1 MKAWFS
7 RYFRWPW
14 IMIQLACWCALLA
27 LWISVSTVS
36 LYQQV
41 QRDNQLTE
49 TLTRMLALLPG
60 SRSGVYADFRALEA
74 QVDAL
79 GPIPA
84 SVSLDIR
91 SAADSVQ
98 RVDEQRSRLER
109 ELGESEKLIAM
120 KAIDEESALASSALK
135 GAISTLRSEQFERSG
150 PLLDRIRILA
160 GTAIVILGLLTVIAW
175 QVQRQRS
182 DLARRAHVESELQ
195 SSKERFRGLLEH
207 ILEGVYQTN
216 SEGRIIAANQAL
228 VNMLGFDSEDE
239 LKQAVLANDLYPDP
253 GMRAQLIEQLEREG
267 SLRNLELSLKNKNG
281 HFITVLEN
289 ARVVRDAHGKTQYY
303 EGTLTNITERKIFE
317 REIAAARDQAIAAS
331 RLKSEFLANVSHEIR
346 TPMNGVIGMTG
357 LLLDTA
363 LTSEQREYALAVRRS
378 AEFLLGIIND
388 ILDFSKIE
396 AGKLE
401 LERIEFAVRTSVEDV
416 LELLA
421 EQAESRGLELAADLA
436 EDVPNTILGDPG
448 RLRQVITNLVGNA
461 IKFTHDG
468 EVVVRVATEELTP
481 EIVRLRFEV
490 SDTGIGITPEQMQRI
505 FDPFCQGD
513 GSTTRKYGGTGL
525 GLSISRR
532 IVELMN
538 GSIEAM
544 SEVGRGSTFRFTAQF
559 APAAA
564 AGDTRSLIGV
574 QLFLVGSNGLAATV
588 LSSHARRWGMQVR
601 RGFGTDALRAGG
613 RAVLVI
619 DAEGYRGSID
629 ELVESA
635 RSVQDAS
642 VRTYLLTNF
651 GRRSAALADPAM
663 RGVNGIIT
671 KPVRLEKLRL
681 LWTEELGRSG
691 AEELVEGEEISRVL
705 VAEDNEV
712 NQMVARRLV
721 EKLGYTVDVVTT
733 GMEAVEAVER
743 RPYALVLMDCQMP
756 EMDGFDA
763 TSEIRRREKGVVR
776 LPIIAMTAHAIRG
789 DRERCLEAGMDD
801 YLPKPISANDL
812 EAMLSGWA
820 PRAPTHD
827 GVRSESLTTAPANAG
842 GELEQ
847 PAE

>member
-1 MKAWFS
+1 MKLWLA

-14 IMIQLACWCALLA
+14 IMVQLACLCALLT
-27 LWISVSTVS
+27 LWISLSTAS

-41 QRDNQLTE
+41 QRDTQLAE
-49 TLTRMLALLPG
+49 LLTRMLALLPG
-60 SRSGVYADFRALEA
+60 SRSGVYPDFRALEA
-74 QVDAL
+74 QVDELGSVPVSAL
-79 GPIPA
+79 A
-84 SVSLDIR
+84 DIR
-91 SAADSVQ
+91 AAADSVQ

-120 KAIDEESALASSALK
+120 KAIDEESALAAAALK
-135 GAISTLRSEQFERSG
+135 TAISTLRTEQFERSEQM
-150 PLLDRIRILA
+150 LDRVRILA
-160 GTAIVILGLLTVIAW
+160 GASILLVGLLAVIGW
-175 QVQRQRS
+175 QLHRQRS
-182 DLARRAHVESELQ
+182 ALARRANVENELK

-216 SEGRIIAANQAL
+216 SEGRIIAANQSL
-228 VNMLGFDSEDE
+228 VNMLGFESEDE
-239 LKQAVLANDLYPDP
+239 LKHAVVATELYPDP
-253 GMRAQLIEQLEREG
+253 AQRMHFLELLEREG
-267 SLRNLELSLKNKNG
+267 AIRNQELSLRRRDG
-281 HFITVLEN
+281 QYITVLEN
-289 ARVVRDAHGKTQYY
+289 SRVVRDANGKTLYY
-303 EGTLTNITERKIFE
+303 EGTLTNITERKAFE
-317 REIAAARDQAIAAS
+317 REIATARDQAIAAS

-357 LLLDTA
+357 LLLDTP
-363 LTSEQREYALAVRRS
+363 LSGEQREYALAVRRS

-401 LERIEFAVRTSVEDV
+401 LERIELAVRTCVEDV

-421 EQAESRGLELAADLA
+421 EQAESRGLELAADIA

-468 EVVVRVATEELTP
+468 EVVVRVALEAETP
-481 EIVRLRFEV
+481 ESVTLRFEV
-490 SDTGIGITPEQMQRI
+490 SDTGIGITPEQMERI
-505 FDPFCQGD
+505 FDPFTQGD

-538 GSIEAM
+538 GRIEAS
-544 SEVGRGSTFRFTAQF
+544 SEVGRGSTFRFSAQF
-559 APAAA
+559 APAASS
-564 AGDTRSLIGV
+564 AGENRSLSAV
-574 QLFLVGSNGLAATV
+574 QLFMVGSNGLAASV

-601 RGFGTDALRAGG
+601 RGFEAQAVRGGG
-613 RAVLVI
+613 RAVVVV
-619 DAEGYRGSID
+619 DAEGYRGSME
-629 ELVESA
+629 ELLADV
-635 RSVQDAS
+635 RSVQDAA
-642 VRTYLLTNF
+642 VRAYLLTNF
-651 GRRSAALADPAM
+651 GRRSTALNDPAL
-663 RGVNGIIT
+663 RGINGIIT

-681 LWTEELGRSG
+681 LWTEELGRIKVDES
-691 AEELVEGEEISRVL
+691 AVSEEVSRVL

-721 EKLGYTVDVVTT
+721 EKLGYSVDVVTT
-733 GMEAVEAVER
+733 GTEAVEAVER
-743 RPYALVLMDCQMP
+743 RLYSLVLMDCQMP

-763 TSEIRRREKGVVR
+763 TAEIRRRENGITH
-776 LPIIAMTAHAIRG
+776 LPIIAMTAHAVRG

-812 EAMLSGWA
+812 QAMLSRWA
-820 PRAPTHD
+820 PRPAARAAARGATHEP
-827 GVRSESLTTAPANAG
+827 RESSVG
-842 GELEQ
+842 
-847 PAE
+847 

>member
-1 MKAWFS
+1 MV
-7 RYFRWPW
+7 
-14 IMIQLACWCALLA
+14 QLACWCALLT
-27 LWISVSTVS
+27 LWISLSTVS

-41 QRDNQLTE
+41 QRDTQFAEL
-49 TLTRMLALLPG
+49 LTRMLALLPG
-60 SRSGVYADFRALEA
+60 SRLGVYADFRALEA
-74 QVDAL
+74 QVDTL
-79 GPIPA
+79 GPVPA
-84 SVSLDIR
+84 SVSSDIR
-91 SAADSVQ
+91 AAGDSVE
-98 RVDEQRSRLER
+98 RIDEQRSRLER

-135 GAISTLRSEQFERSG
+135 ASISALRTEQYERSEQ
-150 PLLDRIRILA
+150 LLDRIRILVGA
-160 GTAIVILGLLTVIAW
+160 AILLLGLLAVIAW
-175 QVQRQRS
+175 LVHRQRR
-182 DLARRAHVESELQ
+182 DLARRENVENELK
-195 SSKERFRGLLEH
+195 SSKERFAGLLEH

-216 SEGRIIAANQAL
+216 SEGRIIAANQSL
-228 VNMLGFDSEDE
+228 VTMLGFDTEEE
-239 LKQAVLANDLYPDP
+239 LKEAVLANDLYPDP
-253 GMRAQLIEQLEREG
+253 SQRAQFLEQLEREG
-267 SLRNLELSLKNKNG
+267 SLRNLELCLRRKDG
-281 HFITVLEN
+281 QLITVLEN
-289 ARVVRDAHGKTQYY
+289 ARVVRDAHGKTLYY

-317 REIAAARDQAIAAS
+317 RETAAARDQAIAAS

-357 LLLDTA
+357 LLLDTPLSA
-363 LTSEQREYALAVRRS
+363 EQREYALAVRRS

-401 LERIEFAVRTSVEDV
+401 LERIEFAVRTCVEDV

-421 EQAESRGLELAADLA
+421 EQAESRGLELASDIA
-436 EDVPNTILGDPG
+436 EDVPNTVLGDPG

-468 EVVVRVATEELTP
+468 EVVVRVTAESLTA
-481 EIVRLRFEV
+481 ESVMLRFEV

-538 GSIEAM
+538 GSIEAL
-544 SEVGRGSTFRFTAQF
+544 SELGRGSTFRFTAQF

-564 AGDTRSLIGV
+564 GAGDARSLGGV
-574 QLFLVGSNGLAATV
+574 QLFMVGSNGLAASV

-601 RGFGTDALRAGG
+601 RGFESEAVRATG
-613 RAVLVI
+613 RSVLVV
-619 DAEGYRGSID
+619 DAEGHRGPIE
-629 ELVESA
+629 ELVASA
-635 RSVQDAS
+635 RAVKDAT
-642 VRTYLLTNF
+642 VRAYLLTNF
-651 GRRSAALADPAM
+651 GRRSTALADPALKEID
-663 RGVNGIIT
+663 GVIT

-681 LWTEELGRSG
+681 LWTEELGRAP
-691 AEELVEGEEISRVL
+691 AEMPPGEDVARIL

-721 EKLGYTVDVVTT
+721 EKLGYSVDVVTT
-733 GMEAVEAVER
+733 GTEAVEAVER
-743 RPYALVLMDCQMP
+743 RPYSLVLMDCQMP

-763 TSEIRRREKGVVR
+763 TSEIRRREKGMSR
-776 LPIIAMTAHAIRG
+776 LPIIAMTAHAVRG

-812 EAMLSGWA
+812 EAMLGRWA
-820 PRAPTHD
+820 PRPVGRVA
-827 GVRSESLTTAPANAG
+827 TTAAN
-842 GELEQ
+842 E
-847 PAE
+847 